1 MRSAYGLEIPKED
14 AELTHVG
21 PGTPGGELLRRYWHP
36 VCLSAQLTDLPKR
49 VRLLGE
55 DLVAFRD
62 GRGRAGLFFYLCSHR
77 ATSLEYGR
85 IETEGLRCA
94 YHGWL
99 YDVEGN
105 VLDTPLEPPGSSF
118 KEKVKHP
125 CYPLQEF
132 GGLVFAYMGPL
143 PQMPEF
149 PRYDVLLKEGGTL
162 RARMGPRVG
171 GAVNCNW
178 LQSQENLMDILH
190 TMWLHSQHSTP
201 QFPSEHYGIMP
212 RVEYEETELGMRA
225 VMTRALPDGREWEVT
240 WEVIMPF
247 TVFVLY
253 SDEPK
258 PGGAGTEKARAVHY
272 CIPVDDTH
280 QWSASIFWTP
290 LGKEADLPDKGR
302 MELSPLGRKDT
313 SYEYTQRHPDDK
325 EVMEGQGPI
334 AIHGLEHLATSDRGV
349 IMFRKILRDA
359 IGAVRAGRDPKGV
372 IREPPKASCVPTSA
386 GSILKVG
393 RIPVSR

>member
-1 MRSAYGLEIPKED
+1 MRSAYGFQIPMED

-36 VCLSAQLTDLPKR
+36 VCLSADLTDLPKR

-85 IETEGLRCA
+85 IEAEGLRCA

-99 YDVEGN
+99 YDVGGN
-105 VLDTPLEPPGSSF
+105 VLEMPLEPPGSSF

-125 CYPLQEF
+125 CYPVREF
-132 GGLVFAYMGPL
+132 GGLVFAYMGP
-143 PQMPEF
+143 PERMPEL
-149 PRYDVLLKEGGTL
+149 PLYDVLLNQGGTL
-162 RARMGPRVG
+162 RARVGPRVG

-201 QFPSEHYGIMP
+201 QFPSTHYGIMP
-212 RVEYEETELGMRA
+212 RVEYEETEMGMRA
-225 VMTRALPDGREWEVT
+225 VMTRALPDGREWDVI

-247 TVFVLY
+247 TTFVLHTE
-253 SDEPK
+253 EPG
-258 PGGAGTEKARAVHY
+258 PGGAGAEKARAVHY
-272 CIPVDDTH
+272 CMPVDDTR
-280 QWSASIFWTP
+280 QWSASIFWVP
-290 LGKEADLPDKGR
+290 AGKEDELPDKGR

-325 EVMEGQGPI
+325 EVMEGQWPI
-334 AIHGLEHLATSDRGV
+334 ALHGLEHLATSDRGV
-349 IMFRKILRDA
+349 IMFRRILRDA

-372 IREPPKASCVPTSA
+372 IRDPRRAGCVPTSA

-393 RIPVSR
+393 RVPVSC